1 MVHVY
6 CATKGA
12 VDTLTRTLGME
23 LGPRK
28 IRVVG
33 IAPGFVTTEGNAE
46 SAQGMADFLVAKT
59 PLGRVGQPQDI
70 AAAVAFAVS
79 DDADWITGCTID
91 VAGGMVF

>member
-1 MVHVY
+1 
-6 CATKGA
+6 
-12 VDTLTRTLGME
+12 
-23 LGPRK
+23 
-28 IRVVG
+28 
-33 IAPGFVTTEGNAE
+33 
-46 SAQGMADFLVAKT
+46 MADFLVAKT